1 LVAQANEFPKI
12 RAMNFVLRYLELIFT
27 LVGIG
32 VIFGVTA
39 LFSSPRTSVWQ
50 IAAITAMLVGVIHGL
65 LFWLVRRRQQ
75 HVRQTT
81 ITELQGML
89 KDIIN
94 NQLTVIQAMNNLRE
108 ANPEETKRACDY
120 TSRSVIAISDALQ
133 HLSEESLR
141 SWKTKYDQR

>member
-1 LVAQANEFPKI
+1 
-12 RAMNFVLRYLELIFT
+12 MNFVLRYLELIFT

-39 LFSSPRTSVWQ
+39 LFSSPHTSVWQ

>member
-1 LVAQANEFPKI
+1 
-12 RAMNFVLRYLELIFT
+12 MNFILRYLELIFT
-27 LVGIG
+27 AVGIA

-39 LFSSPRTSVWQ
+39 LFSTRGTSVWQ
-50 IAAITAMLVGVIHGL
+50 VAAITAGLVGVIHGV

-75 HVRQTT
+75 AVRRAT
-81 ITELQGML
+81 IDDLQGML

-108 ANPEETKRACDY
+108 ARPEETKRACDY
-120 TSRSVIAISDALQ
+120 TSRSVTVISDALQ

-141 SWKTKYDQR
+141 TWKAKYDHR